1 MATLHSA
8 IKYEVEYGLKSNFK
22 WKNHVINPIIAIL
35 AEEQYSFD
43 GAYNGEE
50 LENATTVTANRI
62 NLLKNIDKII
72 LPDENWEYQEMLDEE
87 INLIEVY
94 NDISREEL
102 HKNLKELIEQS
113 DSRNKDVFFA
123 WF

>member
-1 MATLHSA
+1 
-8 IKYEVEYGLKSNFK
+8 
-22 WKNHVINPIIAIL
+22 
-35 AEEQYSFD
+35 
-43 GAYNGEE
+43 
-50 LENATTVTANRI
+50 
-62 NLLKNIDKII
+62 
-72 LPDENWEYQEMLDEE
+72 MLDEE

-94 NDISREEL
+94 NEISREEL

>member
-1 MATLHSA
+1 MKD
-8 IKYEVEYGLKSNFK
+8 IKTKVWVWDF
-22 WKNHVINPIIAIL
+22 
-35 AEEQYSFD
+35 
-43 GAYNGEE
+43 
-50 LENATTVTANRI
+50 ENATTVTANRI

-94 NDISREEL
+94 NEISREEL

>member
-1 MATLHSA
+1 MKKKLKD
-8 IKYEVEYGLKSNFK
+8 IKTKVWVWDF
-22 WKNHVINPIIAIL
+22 
-35 AEEQYSFD
+35 
-43 GAYNGEE
+43 
-50 LENATTVTANRI
+50 ENATTVTANRI

-94 NDISREEL
+94 NEISREEL